1 MIPVNFE
8 MRGNFLGYVR
18 FKKQLSKSNKMLN
31 FEKEVIKLENKNSSG
46 IIITGELS
54 IVGLTDEFL

>member
-46 IIITGELS
+46 IVITGELS

>member
-1 MIPVNFE
+1 

-46 IIITGELS
+46 IVITGELS